1 MGVAA
6 LLAARKLASLEASLG
21 FSERPGPGRWLSTG
35 LRRGPTMG
43 HAPKKNGR
51 RN

>member
-21 FSERPGPGRWLSTG
+21 FSERPGPEDAGFLQV
-35 LRRGPTMG
+35 
-43 HAPKKNGR
+43 
-51 RN
+51 